1 MDRRK
6 NGWSWDPSKNYI
18 KAEVKESL
26 RRLQTDYI
34 DLYQLHGGTIE
45 DPIDETIEAF
55 EELKKKVS
63 FANMVFLQYV
73 QMSSVNMQNV
83 QISLVY

>member
-1 MDRRK
+1 M
-6 NGWSWDPSKNYI
+6 
-18 KAEVKESL
+18 KESL

-45 DPIDETIEAF
+45 DSIDETIEAF

>member
-6 NGWSWDPSKNYI
+6 NGWSWDPSKAYI

-45 DPIDETIEAF
+45 DPIDETVEAF
-55 EELKKKVS
+55 EELKKKVL
-63 FANMVFLQYV
+63 FVIMVSLLYV
-73 QMSSVNMQNV
+73 QMSSVSMQNV

>member
-1 MDRRK
+1 MEIDGQKK

-55 EELKKKVS
+55 EELKRRYHSPLRYFFYTSKCHP
-63 FANMVFLQYV
+63 
-73 QMSSVNMQNV
+73 
-83 QISLVY
+83 

>member
-45 DPIDETIEAF
+45 DPIDEVIEAF
-55 EELKKKVS
+55 EELTKKAS
-63 FANMVFLQYV
+63 FAITVFLLYV
-73 QMSSVNMQNV
+73 QMSSVNMHSV
-83 QISLVY
+83 QISLVF